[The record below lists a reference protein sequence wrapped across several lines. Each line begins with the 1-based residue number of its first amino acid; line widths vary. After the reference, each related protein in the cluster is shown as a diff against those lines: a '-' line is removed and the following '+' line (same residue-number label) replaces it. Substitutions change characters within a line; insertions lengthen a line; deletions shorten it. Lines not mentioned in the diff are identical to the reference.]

1 MRRAAALSLMA
12 VALVMT
18 PGLAPP
24 AQAHLCSNPV
34 DFEVNTPGAV
44 AFGVP
49 AEDFPVTEV
58 EVTIPGRFELTGVDG
73 PPEWTSNR
81 TGQQLRLVGG
91 PIEPLTCAFFTLRGV
106 VAKPAKL
113 AFPFVIRG
121 EGGRSSEYKGTKLGD
136 PLGAQL
142 VFAGVTPEAS
152 DYFDPGGGGGHG
164 GAGSTL
170 RPVFLAAA
178 GGLTVGGALAL
189 LARRRAA
196 QS

>member
-1 MRRAAALSLMA
+1 MRRAAALSIMA
-12 VALVMT
+12 VALAVT
-18 PGLAPP
+18 STLAPP
-24 AQAHLCSNPV
+24 AQAHLCSNAV

-73 PPEWTSNR
+73 PPGWTSNR
-81 TGQQLRLVGG
+81 TGRQLRLVGG

-121 EGGRSSEYKGTKLGD
+121 EDGRSSEYKGTKLGD

-152 DYFDPGGGGGHG
+152 DYLQVGGEGGHG
-164 GAGSTL
+164 GGSTL
-170 RPVFLAAA
+170 QPVFLAAA
-178 GGLTVGGALAL
+178 GGLAVGGALAL